1 MKRVSGRVI
10 ETEVKATGIHS
21 LESAGVVS
29 KFFSPHINTC
39 FPLPPRL
46 PLIFQHSQV
55 FNSTLLY
62 SLRVSRSI
70 WDSYGCFTDSSQ
82 AANAVLVHSYTK
94 KHLMGTVEVL
104 LHFNLIE

>member
-29 KFFSPHINTC
+29 KPVSSHINMC

-46 PLIFQHSQV
+46 DIVLKPASF
-55 FNSTLLY
+55 FSTQPG
-62 SLRVSRSI
+62 V
-70 WDSYGCFTDSSQ
+70 
-82 AANAVLVHSYTK
+82 
-94 KHLMGTVEVL
+94 
-104 LHFNLIE
+104 